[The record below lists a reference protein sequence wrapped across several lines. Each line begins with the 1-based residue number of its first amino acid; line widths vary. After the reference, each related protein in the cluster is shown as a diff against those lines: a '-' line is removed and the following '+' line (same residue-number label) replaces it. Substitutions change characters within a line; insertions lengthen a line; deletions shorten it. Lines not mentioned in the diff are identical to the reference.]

1 MITSSVYGKTPIGLE
16 DRIAFTLIL
25 TFQISSFFTSKISLF
40 VLGILAIALVFVC
53 FIKNKFKVINISFI
67 VWWYGFILVSLFS
80 IAYSVST
87 MDSIGR
93 FWSILFSLLFLGSL
107 SQYVKS
113 EESVKRLL
121 NYYTIG
127 GLLFILINL
136 ITNISFIIS
145 ADLVNLKF
153 GMEFSYISIQ
163 TMCIVIW
170 KFIYSQKYRSY
181 YFLLILFLIS
191 MILISGNKK
200 SIILPIVFVSLI
212 ILIRN
217 RKDFGRLLLSI
228 FMLLSTSILLF
239 YVIMNNDI
247 LYSVLG
253 QRIEGLLNFFTGFG
267 TVDKSTTTRMG
278 LIDKAIEVFFNNPL
292 TGVGLD
298 GFKKLNI
305 YDVYVHNNFLELLA
319 GLGLLGFIAYYW
331 IYVYLLV
338 NLFRFCKNK
347 SNSVA
352 ILLFSLVLTLLVN
365 WI

>member
-1 MITSSVYGKTPIGLE
+1 
-16 DRIAFTLIL
+16 
-25 TFQISSFFTSKISLF
+25 
-40 VLGILAIALVFVC
+40 
-53 FIKNKFKVINISFI
+53 NVIYISFI
-67 VWWYGFILVSLFS
+67 VWWYVFILVSLFS

-200 SIILPIVFVSLI
+200 SIILPIVFLALI

-305 YDVYVHNNFLELLA
+305 YDVYAHNNFLELLA

-365 WI
+365 DFGSISYYRISLTLMICISICFVSTEKKIRLSRNKVEGVNKERPVQSS